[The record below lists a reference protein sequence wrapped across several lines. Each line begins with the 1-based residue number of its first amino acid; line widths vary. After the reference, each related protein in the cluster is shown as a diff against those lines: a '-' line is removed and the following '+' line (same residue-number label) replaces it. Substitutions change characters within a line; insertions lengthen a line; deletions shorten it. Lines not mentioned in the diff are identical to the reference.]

1 MNEFEKKWQKKWK
14 DAGIFKASPDSKKKK
29 FYCLEMFPYPSGK
42 LHMGH
47 MRNFS
52 IGDAIARFKRMKGFN
67 VMYPIGYDAFGLPAE
82 NAAIKN
88 NIHPKDWTFKSM
100 QDMTEQ
106 LKSIGFSYDWDRLI
120 MTCVPEYYK
129 WNQWIFLKMHEKGLI
144 YRKKAAANWCPDC
157 NTVLAN
163 EQVENGKCWRC
174 KSTVKQE
181 MLEQWFIKIT
191 DYAEELLNDL
201 DKLKG
206 KWPEKVLAM
215 QKNWIGKS
223 SGTMIDFKIKESNEK
238 ISVFTTRPDTI
249 FGATYLVMAPEH
261 ELILKWVKGTAH
273 EKAVNRFI
281 EEAKKKSMLER
292 ESLLKDKN
300 GLFIGKCAINP
311 VNNEELPIYIAD
323 YVVMNYGTGAV
334 MAVPAHDQ
342 RDFEFAK
349 KYGLPLKIVIQTKD
363 KSLNAETMKEAYAE
377 NGVLINSNEFNGLN
391 NELAKNKISAWMA
404 KNKCGKTTTQYKLRD
419 WLISRQRYWG
429 TPIPMINCEKC
440 GMVPAKIKDLP
451 IVLPD
456 DIKFGQGNPLSTSKS
471 FKNAICPKCKSK
483 AKREIETLDTFF
495 DSSWYYLRYC
505 DPKNNNDIF
514 SKDSVKHWMPVDQ
527 YIGGIEHAILHLL
540 YARFFTKF
548 LRDLGLIKF
557 DEPFKKLLSQGMV
570 LKDGIKM
577 SKSIGNIVEPK
588 EITSK
593 YGADTARLFILSSA
607 LPEKEMEWNDKGVA
621 SSHKFINKL
630 MSMPKNASNADS
642 YKIKTKRD
650 KIIISKLN

>member
-451 IVLPD
+451 IVLPN

-607 LPEKEMEWNDKGVA
+607 LPEKEMEWNDKGV
-621 SSHKFINKL
+621 
-630 MSMPKNASNADS
+630 
-642 YKIKTKRD
+642 
-650 KIIISKLN
+650 